1 MNSYIK
7 SQLAS
12 AVSHQGTVISIS
24 GFLKKMV
31 TWVEKVELVS
41 SQWRWMEV
49 WVKLLL
55 SLNSFSRKAEHGPE
69 GSGDHRRDQ
78 NSWGLVSGVA
88 SH

>member
-49 WVKLLL
+49 
-55 SLNSFSRKAEHGPE
+55 
-69 GSGDHRRDQ
+69 
-78 NSWGLVSGVA
+78 
-88 SH
+88 